1 MPDINN
7 VFLLL
12 TNTTTLLYCVIYFL
26 IAIAFIRLR
35 YTKPD
40 LARPYRVGK
49 NGNGVAWVWTVFFI
63 FGIFAIAIVTLATA
77 GAMNAI
83 IMAIITIL
91 LTVIPLIINSHKND
105 QWLKDAQAYEAS
117 QK

>member
-1 MPDINN
+1 M
-7 VFLLL
+7 
-12 TNTTTLLYCVIYFL
+12 
-26 IAIAFIRLR
+26 
-35 YTKPD
+35 
-40 LARPYRVGK
+40 
-49 NGNGVAWVWTVFFI
+49 
-63 FGIFAIAIVTLATA
+63 ATA